1 MALITKAIK
10 GTKDVLPNDVYKNQ
24 YIEATCLGV
33 AEQFG
38 FKEIRTPVF
47 EHTELFQRGVGDTT
61 DVVQKEMYTFDD
73 KGGRSITL
81 RPEGTAGAVR
91 SYLENGLCN
100 EALPQKVCYN
110 ISCYRY
116 EKPQAGRLREFHQ
129 FGVECFGSASPLA
142 DAEIIALAKT
152 IFDNLEVKELSL
164 EINSIGCPTC
174 RAEYHKALK
183 EYFSARKDELCDT
196 CKDRLERNPMR
207 ILDCKSPVCSEIA
220 KDAPVMLDYLC
231 DECREHFDKVQE
243 YLKAQDIAFNINPK
257 IVRGLDYYT
266 KTVFEFV
273 SSSIGAQGTVCGGG
287 RYDGLVEE
295 LGGQKTA
302 SLGFAMGLERLMLL
316 MEAQNCPFPEP
327 QTADLF
333 IVALGDKAVLKAL
346 EISKDM
352 RAEGFGCLMDLNRR
366 SVRAQMKYA
375 DKLGAKFNLVI
386 GDNEVESG
394 CAKLKNM
401 ATGEE
406 TEIQLETFVNG
417 FYNISLAEQL
427 ADLEINGEE
436 FDFGSLF
443 GNGNEE

>member
-10 GTKDVLPNDVYKNQ
+10 GTKDVLPKDVYKNQ

-38 FKEIRTPVF
+38 YKEIRTPVF

-100 EALPQKVCYN
+100 EALPQKVCYKT
-110 ISCYRY
+110 SCYRY

-129 FGVECFGSASPLA
+129 FGIECFGSASPLA

-152 IFDNLEVKELSL
+152 IFDNLEVKDLSL

-220 KDAPVMLDYLC
+220 KDAPIMLDYLC
-231 DECREHFDKVQE
+231 DECREHFDKVQA
-243 YLKAQDIAFNINPK
+243 YLTAQDIAFNINPK

-273 SSSIGAQGTVCGGG
+273 SDSIGAQGTVCGGG

-327 QTADLF
+327 QAADLF
-333 IVALGDKAVLKAL
+333 IVALGDKAVLKTL

-352 RAEGFGCLMDLNRR
+352 RAEGFGCLMDLNQR

-436 FDFGSLF
+436 FDFTTLF